1 MSGAVAMTPPVPR
14 EWPLDALL
22 FNFEAVNS
30 NQIVPVPWTIRHA
43 CEGTAVFGAT
53 GSGKTS
59 GSGRQLAHAMLGAGF
74 GGLVLCAK
82 PDEADRWCGWA
93 KECGRS
99 GDVRLFGADTGFGFN
114 FLDHE
119 LNRHGLGAGIS
130 ENAVSILMQCAER
143 SGGGRSEDGIWEQAA
158 RQWYRNAF
166 DLLRIAGEPVTI
178 SILHKMVTDAKELAK
193 VLALS
198 AARTGLGGRDQHDR
212 EAVGRYFKGEWTTM
226 AERTQAS
233 VRMNITAILDPLAR
247 GIGHELF
254 CRYTTLTPEEARAGA
269 ILVIDLPVKVYGELG
284 RFAGI
289 IWKYLFQCAAERQVV
304 DDKTRPLFLFADEA
318 QFFITSKDAEFQT
331 TARSSRTATVFLTQN
346 FPNLLAE
353 LGGEGRGK
361 ARVDSL
367 MGNLQ
372 TKLFHQNSDPETNRW
387 AAEILTKGMQTR
399 SSTNAGFS
407 FGSGGGGSGGS
418 SEQELIDYEV
428 QPREFLKLAKGGPE
442 YDALVTA
449 VLFQGGRTF
458 PNGKHWVPVGFD
470 QQSKGE
476 GTP

>member
-1 MSGAVAMTPPVPR
+1 MKPLTIVKHPASGA
-14 EWPLDALL
+14 WSLDTVLCD
-22 FNFEAVNS
+22 FEAVNGGR
-30 NQIVPVPWTIRHA
+30 IVPVPWTIRHA
-43 CEGTAVFGAT
+43 CEGTVVFGAT

-59 GSGRQLAHAMLGAGF
+59 GSGRHIAHAMLRAGF

-82 PDEADRWCGWA
+82 PDEADRWCEWA
-93 KECGRS
+93 EECGRK
-99 GDVRLFGADTGFGFN
+99 GDVRLFGADSGFGFN
-114 FLDHE
+114 FLDYE
-119 LNRHGLGAGIS
+119 LNRGGPGAGIS

-166 DLLRIAGEPVTI
+166 DLLRIAGERVTV
-178 SILHKMVTDAKELAK
+178 SALHKMVTDVKELDK
-193 VLALS
+193 ILALARARAGLS
-198 AARTGLGGRDQHDR
+198 ARNQHDR
-212 EAVGRYFKGEWTTM
+212 EAVGRYFTGEWKTM

-254 CRYTTLTPEEARAGA
+254 CRHTTLTPEEARQGA
-269 ILVIDLPVKVYGELG
+269 ILIIDLPVKVYAELG
-284 RFAGI
+284 RFAAI
-289 IWKYLFQCAAERQVV
+289 IWKYLFQCAAERQVAG
-304 DDKTRPLFLFADEA
+304 DGTRPLFVFADEA
-318 QFFITSKDAEFQT
+318 QFFITSKDSEFQT

-387 AAEILTKGMQTR
+387 AAEILTKGVQTR

-407 FGSGGGGSGGS
+407 FGSGDGGSGGS

-458 PNGKHWVPVGFD
+458 PNGRHWAPVGFD
-470 QQSKGE
+470 QQSKG